1 MPQLL
6 LTRSSPRI
14 PLLNGIFTLK
24 GLRGGLRKLH
34 VGFDPREEVDGVFGV
49 VAAAAVALVMGAG
62 GMEVAIASVE
72 VEAGEGLVGGRFARK
87 EVVCFEGDVGV
98 VVDKF
103 LRQINEVNLAAS
115 AF

>member
-1 MPQLL
+1 MHGALD
-6 LTRSSPRI
+6 
-14 PLLNGIFTLK
+14 
-24 GLRGGLRKLH
+24 H
-34 VGFDPREEVDGVFGV
+34 
-49 VAAAAVALVMGAG
+49 AYAAVALVTGAG

-72 VEAGEGLVGGRFARK
+72 VEAGEGLVGGSFARK

-103 LRQINEVNLAAS
+103 LRQFSEVNLAAS

>member
-1 MPQLL
+1 MRNPIA
-6 LTRSSPRI
+6 SPV
-14 PLLNGIFTLK
+14 K
-24 GLRGGLRKLH
+24 GLRGGLRELH

-49 VAAAAVALVMGAG
+49 VAAVALVMGAG
-62 GMEVAIASVE
+62 GMEAAIASVE
-72 VEAGEGLVGGRFARK
+72 VEASEGLVGGHFARK

-103 LRQINEVNLAAS
+103 LRQINEVNLASS

>member
-1 MPQLL
+1 
-6 LTRSSPRI
+6 
-14 PLLNGIFTLK
+14 
-24 GLRGGLRKLH
+24 
-34 VGFDPREEVDGVFGV
+34 
-49 VAAAAVALVMGAG
+49 
-62 GMEVAIASVE
+62 MEVAIASVE

-103 LRQINEVNLAAS
+103 LCQFSEVNLAAS